1 MMRHSLA
8 AAAVILSLAAGRALA
23 GTDYSAIYSF
33 GDSLSDVGNAYIY
46 TSIPGNGPVQPAPP
60 YFSGEFSNGPIWL
73 QDLAPMLG
81 LPLMTPSFLPYNGND
96 YAIGDASTGSTPIY
110 TAQAGLD
117 LPSQIQAFE
126 IAHLDKAPS
135 SALYTFSIG
144 ANDVFG
150 LLAVLATDPTF
161 AGTEAV
167 LEQAAL
173 NVASAAGELEKDGA
187 KRLLIYNVPDLGLT
201 PYIQDLAILH
211 GDPSLPGQAATLS
224 NDFNALVSQDLAAD
238 DPGLDVFTLDAYD
251 LIQNA
256 VKHPADYGLTN
267 VTDPCWT
274 GGTTGYAG
282 GGTVCSSPGTYL
294 FWDFAHPTATANEF
308 VAEAA
313 YRALVPEPSTWGMML
328 IGLAALGFAGA
339 RRARATA
346 AATDA

>member
-1 MMRHSLA
+1 MPRRLWIVV
-8 AAAVILSLAAGRALA
+8 AAVLSISGGQALA
-23 GTDYSAIYSF
+23 WPYSTIYSF
-33 GDSLSDVGNAYIY
+33 GDSLSDVGNAYIA
-46 TSIPGNGPVQPAPP
+46 TGGTQPAPP
-60 YFSGEFSNGPIWL
+60 YFNGVFSNGPIWL

-81 LPLMTPSFLPYNGND
+81 LPAPTPSFPPYNGND
-96 YAIGDASTGSTPIY
+96 YAIGDASTGSTLIY
-110 TAQAGLD
+110 TAGMGD
-117 LPSQIQAFE
+117 LPAQIEAFE
-126 IAHLDKAPS
+126 AAHPGGAPS

-150 LLAVLATDPTF
+150 LLGVLVSDPTF
-161 AGTEAV
+161 ADTQTV
-167 LEQAAL
+167 LSQAAM
-173 NVASAAGELEKDGA
+173 NVASAAGILESDGA
-187 KRLLIYNVPDLGLT
+187 KNLLLYNVPDLGLT
-201 PYIQDLAILH
+201 PYIQDLAIMH
-211 GDPSLPGQAATLS
+211 DDPALPGQAATLS

-294 FWDFAHPTATANEF
+294 FWDFAHPTAAANEF

-313 YRALVPEPSTWGMML
+313 YRALVPEPSTWAMML
-328 IGLAALGFAGA
+328 MGLAALGFAGA